1 VSGRLPPGLAAY
13 RLLSAAAE
21 PAAAL
26 LLGYRL
32 RRGKEIGARL
42 EERRGLSALSRPAG
56 PLIWLHGA
64 SVGELLG
71 VMPLIE
77 RLSERGFNLLV
88 TSGTVTSSGIAAQRL
103 PPGVIHQFVP
113 FDVPRFVARFLDRW
127 RPQLAL
133 FVESDLWPNM
143 LIETAARQ
151 IPIALI
157 NARLS
162 ERSFR
167 RWRRLP
173 AAIGD
178 LLQRF
183 DLVLARTPVDAERLH
198 ALGAPRTLVS
208 GNLKL
213 DAPAPPADADKLVAL
228 QAAIGARPLIAA
240 ASTHP
245 GEDEFVV
252 AAHREL
258 RDSHPGLLSVI
269 APRHPERGPQL
280 EALARSAGFAT
291 AVRSRGELP
300 GVDTEIYVADTMGE
314 LGLLYRVAPLVFV
327 GGSLIRHGGQNPI
340 EPAKLGIAIVHG
352 PHVWNFAEIYAALD
366 RASGAIIV
374 AQGERLGETIGELL
388 RDPERRAR
396 IAAAGH
402 ALVEASGGALTR
414 TLDALEPYL
423 ASLQQKTEPAHA

>member
-1 VSGRLPPGLAAY
+1 VSDRLPPGLAAY

-21 PAAAL
+21 PAATL

-32 RRGKEIGARL
+32 RRGKEIAERL
-42 EERRGLSALSRPAG
+42 DERRGVSTLARPPG

-71 VMPLIE
+71 VLPLIE
-77 RLSERGFNLLV
+77 RLSERGLKLLV

-103 PPGVIHQFVP
+103 PAGVIHQFVP
-113 FDVPRFVARFLDRW
+113 LDVPRFVTRFLERW

-143 LIETAARQ
+143 LIETSARR

-173 AAIGD
+173 APIGN
-178 LLQRF
+178 LLSRF
-183 DLVLARTPVDAERLH
+183 DLVLARTPVDAERLQT
-198 ALGAPRTLVS
+198 LGASRVVVS

-213 DAPAPPADADKLVAL
+213 DAPAPPADAAKLAAL
-228 QAAIGARPLIAA
+228 QAAIGARPLMAA

-245 GEDEFVV
+245 GEDEFVI
-252 AAHREL
+252 AAHHEL
-258 RDSHPGLLSVI
+258 RGAHPGLLSMI
-269 APRHPERGPQL
+269 APRHPERGPQV
-280 EALARSAGFAT
+280 EALARNAGFAT
-291 AVRSRGELP
+291 ALRSRGELP
-300 GVDTEIYVADTMGE
+300 SANTEIYIADTMGE
-314 LGLLYRVAPLVFV
+314 LGLLYRIAPLVFV

-340 EPAKLGIAIVHG
+340 EPAKLKTAILHG
-352 PHVWNFAEIYAALD
+352 PHVWNFADIYAALD
-366 RASGAIIV
+366 SAGGAAVV
-374 AQGERLGETIGELL
+374 AQGERLGGAIGELL
-388 RDPERRAR
+388 RDPERGAR
-396 IAAAGH
+396 VAAAGH
-402 ALVEASGGALTR
+402 AVVEASGGALLR

-423 ASLQQKTEPAHA
+423 APLQRQHEAAHA

>member
-1 VSGRLPPGLAAY
+1 MSERLPPGLAAY
-13 RLLSAAAE
+13 RLLAAAAE

-32 RRGKEIGARL
+32 KRGKEIGERL
-42 EERRGLSALSRPAG
+42 DERRGVSTLARPAG

-71 VMPLIE
+71 VLPLIE
-77 RLSERGFNLLV
+77 RLSERGLTMLV
-88 TSGTVTSSGIAAQRL
+88 TSGTVTSSGIATQRL
-103 PPGVIHQFVP
+103 PAGVIHQFVP
-113 FDVPRFVARFLDRW
+113 LDVPRFVTRFLDRW

-143 LIETAARQ
+143 LIETAARR

-167 RWRRLP
+167 RWQKLP
-173 AAIGD
+173 GTIGD
-178 LLQRF
+178 ILRRF

-198 ALGAPRTLVS
+198 ALGAHRAMVS

-213 DAPAPPADADKLVAL
+213 DAPAPPADADKLAAL
-228 QAAIGARPLIAA
+228 QAAVGERPLIAA

-258 RDSHPGLLSVI
+258 RDAHPGLLSVI
-269 APRHPERGPQL
+269 APRHPERGPQV
-280 EALARSAGFAT
+280 EALARGAGFTT
-291 AVRSRGELP
+291 ALRSRGELP
-300 GVDTEIYVADTMGE
+300 NAETEIYIADTMGE
-314 LGLLYRVAPLVFV
+314 LGLLYRIAPLVFV

-340 EPAKLGIAIVHG
+340 EPAKLGTAILHG

-366 RASGAIIV
+366 DAGGAVTV
-374 AQGERLGETIGELL
+374 AQGERLGAAIGELL

-396 IAAAGH
+396 IGAAGH
-402 ALVEASGGALTR
+402 AIVEASGGALVR

-423 ASLQQKTEPAHA
+423 APLQRQVEAAHA